1 MCGGLGVC
9 RLQRARRNVIRSL
22 GHGGSWAMTLKV
34 RRTFWVVLVMLL
46 GVSLFTSVHAQVAG
60 GTMLGTVKDAS
71 GAVVAGAQVTITDVA
86 TGVSRVV
93 PTDSSGSYSAANLL
107 PGTYSITVSAPG
119 FATEVQSGIEVTVG
133 SQNLV
138 NLKLKP
144 GTTREK
150 IEVKATTSAVQL
162 TTSTISDQVGSRT
175 VTDLPL
181 NGRDWTELAILSP
194 GVASMEAI
202 QPATG
207 GSASGGRGNRGFGTQ
222 LTISGSRPQQSSY
235 RVDGVNVNDW
245 LNGGPGSVL
254 GATAGVDSVEE
265 FSVLTSNYSAEY
277 GRTSGGVINAITHSG
292 TNRWHGTAYDFLRN
306 RSLDAANFFDTTTVP
321 FRRNQ
326 FGGSIGGPI
335 RQDRTFFF
343 VNYEGIRQSLGIT
356 NSDVVPSP
364 AAREGTV
371 HDDNGNLTTI
381 TVNPLVAPFLGL
393 WQPPNAGLTG
403 NGDTGVYK
411 FAAQAVTNGNFLTG
425 RIDQT
430 ISSADSIFGTYQFD
444 KGLTTLPDAL
454 GNIQVGQKRGR
465 QLVAIEER
473 HIFNP
478 QFINSFRVG
487 LNRVTADGGYANA
500 DLNPIADS
508 PALQAVP
515 GFTAPQIAVSGITTF
530 QGGLKNYGFTKAG
543 YTSYQAYDDGF
554 LAKGKH
560 ILKFGF
566 AFERMY
572 TSVIQDNTDGGQY
585 SFGSLYDFLTNAP
598 QTLEAGLLAEHSPR
612 DYRQNILGL
621 YLQDDFR
628 WKPNF
633 TLNLG
638 LRYEISSTP
647 TEAHGKL
654 SNMRSLT
661 ATAPHLG
668 DPFFQ
673 NPTLHN
679 FEPRVGFAW
688 DPFGNEKTAIRGGFG
703 IFDILPLAYQYGLTA
718 FSAAPFTQQ
727 GRVTAPVLS
736 PGDFPTLGFAKVQA
750 LSLLRED
757 YVQYNPSR
765 NYVMAWNL
773 NIQRELAPNLS
784 ATIAYVG
791 SRGKHML
798 FRADDANMVLPTLTP
813 AGYLWPSPSG
823 SGTVINPN
831 FGRIDYT
838 DWHSSSYYD
847 SLQLQVR
854 KEMTHG
860 FQVQGSFTWSKSI
873 DTGSMGDVGDPF
885 NNSISNLF
893 FFDRGLSRAVSDYDI
908 PYNAIINGL
917 WNVPTA
923 PSLHGPAA
931 WALNGWQLGAIF
943 NVHGGLPFTPLDGGD
958 PLGTLDNSP
967 YAYPNRLSGPGC
979 GSAVTGNPFAYINL
993 QCFSA
998 PNPLTLLGTA
1008 RRNSLRGPR
1017 LTDLDFSV
1025 FKNNYIRSISETFN
1039 IQFRAEL
1046 FNVFNHPNFLPP
1058 LDNNTLFDQSGNP
1071 VGGAGLIDGT
1081 STTSRQIQL
1090 ALKIIF

>member
-1 MCGGLGVC
+1 ML
-9 RLQRARRNVIRSL
+9 
-22 GHGGSWAMTLKV
+22 LKM
-34 RRTFWVVLVMLL
+34 RGAFGVVLVMVL
-46 GVSLFTSVHAQVAG
+46 GVSMLTPVHAQVAG
-60 GTMLGTVKDAS
+60 GTMLGTVKDPS
-71 GAVVAGAQVTITDVA
+71 GAVVTGAQVTIMNIA

-93 PTDSSGSYSAANLL
+93 PTDGNGSYSAANLL
-107 PGTYSITVSAPG
+107 PGAYSITVSAPG
-119 FATEVQSGIEVTVG
+119 FAVEEQSGIDVTVG
-133 SQNLV
+133 SQMLINV
-138 NLKLKP
+138 KLRP

-150 IEVKATTSAVQL
+150 IEVQSVTPGVQL
-162 TTSTISDQVGSRT
+162 TTSALSDQVGSKT

-181 NGRDWTELAILSP
+181 NGRDWTQLATLSP
-194 GVASMEAI
+194 GVTSLEAI

-235 RVDGVNVNDW
+235 RVDGINVNDW

-292 TNRWHGTAYDFLRN
+292 TNQWHGTAYEFLRN
-306 RSLDAANFFDTTTVP
+306 SALDASNFFDQTKPP

-335 RQDRTFFF
+335 RKDRTFFF
-343 VNYEGIRQSLGIT
+343 TNYEGIRQSLGIT
-356 NSDVVPSP
+356 NVDVVPSA
-364 AAREGTV
+364 AARAGTLHNPDGSV
-371 HDDNGNLTTI
+371 NQI
-381 TVNPLVAPFLGL
+381 TVDPLVAPFLGL
-393 WQPPNAGLTG
+393 WPVPNAGLLG
-403 NGDTGVYK
+403 NGDVGTYE
-411 FAAQAVTNGNFLTG
+411 FAAQAVTNGNFVTA

-430 ISSADSIFGTYQFD
+430 ITSADSIFGTYQYD

-465 QLVAIEER
+465 QFLAIEER
-473 HIFNP
+473 HIFSP
-478 QFINSFRVG
+478 QLINSFRVG
-487 LNRVTADGGYANA
+487 VNRVTADGGYANA
-500 DLNPIADS
+500 VLNPIADS

-515 GFTAPQIAVSGITTF
+515 GYTAPQISVSGITTF

-543 YTSYQAYDDGF
+543 YTSYQGYDDAF
-554 LAKGKH
+554 LAKGNH

-566 AFERMY
+566 AFERMF

-585 SFGSLYDFLTNAP
+585 SFGSLLNFLTNVP
-598 QTLEAGLLAEHSPR
+598 DTLEAGLLAEHSPR

-621 YLQDDFR
+621 YLQDDYR

-638 LRYEISSTP
+638 LRYEMSSVP

-668 DPFFQ
+668 NPFFQ
-673 NPTLHN
+673 NPTLRN

-688 DPFGNEKTAIRGGFG
+688 DPFRNEKTAIRGGFG
-703 IFDILPLAYQYGLTA
+703 IFDVLPLVYQYGLTA
-718 FSAAPFTQQ
+718 FSSAPFTQQ
-727 GRVTAPVLS
+727 GRATALP
-736 PGDFPTLGFAKVQA
+736 PGSFPTAAFSLVQA
-750 LSLLRED
+750 LSLLREG
-757 YVQYNPSR
+757 YIQYDPKR
-765 NYVMAWNL
+765 NYLMEWNL
-773 NIQRELAPNLS
+773 NIQHEIAPNLT
-784 ATIAYVG
+784 AMIAYVG

-813 AGYLWPSPSG
+813 AGYLWPSPAG

-831 FGRIDYT
+831 YGRIDYT
-838 DWHSSSYYD
+838 DWRSSSYYD
-847 SLQLQVR
+847 SLQAQIR

-860 FQVQGSFTWSKSI
+860 FQFQGSFTWSKSI

-893 FFDRGLSRAVSDYDI
+893 FFDRRLSRSLSDFDI
-908 PYNAIINGL
+908 PYNAILNAL
-917 WNVPTA
+917 WNVPT
-923 PSLHGPAA
+923 SNSFHGPAA
-931 WALNGWQLGAIF
+931 FALNGWQLGAIF
-943 NVHGGLPFTPLDGGD
+943 NVHAGVPFTPLDGGD
-958 PLGTLDNSP
+958 PLGTNDNSP
-967 YAYPNRLSGPGC
+967 YAYPNRLTGPGC
-979 GSAVTGNPFAYINL
+979 GSAVTGNPFQYINL
-993 QCFSA
+993 NCFSA
-998 PNPLTLLGTA
+998 PNPLTLLGNA

-1017 LTDLDFSV
+1017 LTDLDFSL

-1046 FNVFNHPNFLPP
+1046 FNIFNHPNFLPP
-1058 LDNNTLFDQSGNP
+1058 LDNNTLFDQSGAP
-1071 VGGAGLIDGT
+1071 ISGAGLIDGT
-1081 STTSRQIQL
+1081 STTSRQVQFG
-1090 ALKIIF
+1090 LKVIF